1 MITNCSEEKIVDHMI
16 YFDLTQYD
24 QDNSLLDLEFV
35 VDLLKDDCEI
45 DEKILIYFTQELI
58 ALFEI
63 DERRAR
69 RDNNF
74 LEDCGA
80 VFRRHLRR
88 DAKDPD
94 YVESTE
100 CVSYF
105 DNRPDLCHPTDLP
118 EGIHLNCYGNLI
130 TVPKGWISTDKDRRN
145 PIINA
150 AYKKH
155 MAYAKV
161 EWVKGQGKKSKY
173 YPDHYII
180 LNYWHHPSINPNPP
194 KKRKKRKRLKK

>member
-1 MITNCSEEKIVDHMI
+1 MT
-16 YFDLTQYD
+16 YFDLTQCTYSD
-24 QDNSLLDLEFV
+24 VFDDLQDGIK
-35 VDLLKDDCEI
+35 LLKEAEKERDFYRRKTDS
-45 DEKILIYFTQELI
+45 DEQTLIYFVQELI
-58 ALFEI
+58 EFI
-63 DERRAR
+63 
-69 RDNNF
+69 
-74 LEDCGA
+74 EDYD
-80 VFRRHLRR
+80 RKHPEPE
-88 DAKDPD
+88 AKP
-94 YVESTE
+94 VEE
-100 CVSYF
+100 ESYF
-105 DNRPDLCHPTDLP
+105 DGRPDLCHPTDLP
-118 EGIHLNCYGNLI
+118 EGIHLNRYGNLI

-194 KKRKKRKRLKK
+194 KKKKRKKKGKRLPK